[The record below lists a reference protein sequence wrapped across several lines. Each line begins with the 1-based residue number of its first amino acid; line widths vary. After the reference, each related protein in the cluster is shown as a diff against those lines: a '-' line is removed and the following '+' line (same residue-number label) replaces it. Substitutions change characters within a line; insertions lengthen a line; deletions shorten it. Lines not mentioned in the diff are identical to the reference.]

1 MALHLT
7 EIVWILELNGG
18 TLLCNAYKTRLEDG
32 LVVTDTE
39 PRADVID
46 STLKMEP
53 PERQSLIAVIE
64 QEMIRQAGV
73 IHVAKETGLL
83 EMEQA

>member
-1 MALHLT
+1 
-7 EIVWILELNGG
+7 
-18 TLLCNAYKTRLEDG
+18 
-32 LVVTDTE
+32 
-39 PRADVID
+39 
-46 STLKMEP
+46 MEP
-53 PERQSLIAVIE
+53 PERQSLIAFIE